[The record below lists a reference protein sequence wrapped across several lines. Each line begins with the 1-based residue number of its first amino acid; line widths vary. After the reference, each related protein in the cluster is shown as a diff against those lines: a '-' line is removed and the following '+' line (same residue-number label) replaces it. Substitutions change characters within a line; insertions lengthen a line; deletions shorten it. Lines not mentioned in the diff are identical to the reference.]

1 MLTIIDNKIDIKK
14 ITYLNTVTYDYFK
27 PGTQFAKILSAMQIQ
42 NALLEEKESNKEI
55 GGFNV

>member
-14 ITYLNTVTYDYFK
+14 ITYLNTVTYDYFR
-27 PGTQFAKILSAMQIQ
+27 PGTQFAMILSAMQIQ
-42 NALLEEKESNKEI
+42 NALLEEKKSNKEI

>member
-1 MLTIIDNKIDIKK
+1 MLTIIDNKMDIEK
-14 ITYLNTVTYDYFK
+14 ITYLNTVTYDFFQ

-42 NALLEEKESNKEI
+42 NALLEEKKNNKEI